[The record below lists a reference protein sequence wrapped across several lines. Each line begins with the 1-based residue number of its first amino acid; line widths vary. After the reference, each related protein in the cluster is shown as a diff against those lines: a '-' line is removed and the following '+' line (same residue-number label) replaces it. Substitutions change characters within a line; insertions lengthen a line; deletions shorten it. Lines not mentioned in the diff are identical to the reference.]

1 MTLATRAIGYIRV
14 STDEQA
20 NSGVS
25 LAAQEAKVRAYCDLY
40 EIQLAA
46 LETDAGFSAKSL
58 ERPGLQRALAA
69 IRRGEANA
77 LVIFKLDR
85 LTRSVRDLGELLDD
99 FQDERRA
106 LLSVN
111 EQLDTRSAAGRL
123 VLRLLTSVAEW
134 EREVIAERTAT
145 AMRHL
150 AEKGRYTG
158 GRVPYGYELGADGE
172 TLLEVEAEQVVMRL
186 ARELRAQPMS
196 LRAIADTLERR
207 GHRSRAGTRFSASA
221 IAAMLGRVVAISLV
235 YACVV
240 IVALAT

>member
-1 MTLATRAIGYIRV
+1 MTRAIGYVRV

-25 LAAQEAKVRAYCDLY
+25 LSAQEAKIRAYCALY
-40 EIQLAA
+40 EIELVR
-46 LETDAGFSAKSL
+46 LEADPGFSAKSL
-58 ERPGLQRALAA
+58 ERPALQRALDAV
-69 IRRGEANA
+69 RGGEANA
-77 LVIFKLDR
+77 LVILKLDR
-85 LTRSVRDLGELLDD
+85 LTRSVRDLAELLDE

-134 EREVIAERTAT
+134 EREVIGERTAT

-158 GRVPYGYELGADGE
+158 GRVPFGYELGADGE
-172 TLLEVEAEQVVMRL
+172 MLLEVEAEQLVMRI
-186 ARELRAQPMS
+186 AGELRTQGMS

-207 GHRSRAGTRFSASA
+207 GHRSRAGTKFSASA
-221 IAAMLGRVVAISLV
+221 IAAMLPAR
-235 YACVV
+235 
-240 IVALAT
+240 